1 MKRITLIF
9 IFAGITLHMFAQAKK
24 PILMVVPSDL
34 YCQQNGYMQ
43 TFANEGKTENI
54 PDYKKALQ
62 NDFELTTA
70 ITTIGQMMADR
81 GFPLKL
87 LNQELKSLVEEEAE
101 DALMTSKS
109 GSDVAETPIDKLRK
123 KAKCNIILSVAWKIN
138 KIGPRSSVTFNLQG
152 IDAYTNKQV
161 AACQGTGEPTFSTEL
176 PVLIEESV
184 VNNLETFNN
193 QLQTHFDDMM
203 ENGREVSIRIKR
215 WDDSDV
221 DLETEFNGK
230 ELSEIIE
237 DWMADN
243 TVKGRFNTVDAT
255 ENMMYFQQVRIPLY
269 ESNGRATDARRWSR
283 GLVSTLSSLGIPS
296 KLMTKGLGQATIVI
310 GGK

>member
-101 DALMTSKS
+101 DALICH
-109 GSDVAETPIDKLRK
+109 V
-123 KAKCNIILSVAWKIN
+123 
-138 KIGPRSSVTFNLQG
+138 
-152 IDAYTNKQV
+152 
-161 AACQGTGEPTFSTEL
+161 
-176 PVLIEESV
+176 
-184 VNNLETFNN
+184 
-193 QLQTHFDDMM
+193 
-203 ENGREVSIRIKR
+203 
-215 WDDSDV
+215 
-221 DLETEFNGK
+221 
-230 ELSEIIE
+230 
-237 DWMADN
+237 
-243 TVKGRFNTVDAT
+243 
-255 ENMMYFQQVRIPLY
+255 
-269 ESNGRATDARRWSR
+269 
-283 GLVSTLSSLGIPS
+283 
-296 KLMTKGLGQATIVI
+296 
-310 GGK
+310 

>member
-1 MKRITLIF
+1 
-9 IFAGITLHMFAQAKK
+9 
-24 PILMVVPSDL
+24 
-34 YCQQNGYMQ
+34 
-43 TFANEGKTENI
+43 
-54 PDYKKALQ
+54 
-62 NDFELTTA
+62 
-70 ITTIGQMMADR
+70 
-81 GFPLKL
+81 
-87 LNQELKSLVEEEAE
+87 
-101 DALMTSKS
+101 
-109 GSDVAETPIDKLRK
+109 
-123 KAKCNIILSVAWKIN
+123 
-138 KIGPRSSVTFNLQG
+138 
-152 IDAYTNKQV
+152 
-161 AACQGTGEPTFSTEL
+161 
-176 PVLIEESV
+176 
-184 VNNLETFNN
+184 
-193 QLQTHFDDMM
+193 MM